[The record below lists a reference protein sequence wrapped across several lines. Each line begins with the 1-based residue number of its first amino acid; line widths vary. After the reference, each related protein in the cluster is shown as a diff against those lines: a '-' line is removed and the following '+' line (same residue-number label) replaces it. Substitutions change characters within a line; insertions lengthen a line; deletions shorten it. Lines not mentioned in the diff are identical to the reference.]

1 MRSYVWLSGTADTAD
16 GASPARE
23 LTPPLP
29 NPLNPNNKNRE
40 FLHHHLPALVAEAGA
55 QGVEVRAE
63 LKRGLPPTLRAVYRP
78 LTAGWAERARVVG
91 VKNLSREGVAEHVR
105 WLRDSQGR
113 ATNKRVP
120 PRHIISMR
128 RSVQG
133 SWSPAT
139 WSPAAAAA
147 ASGGGVGGR

>member
-1 MRSYVWLSGTADTAD
+1 MAKYGQIMLKQLRLQYCDFG
-16 GASPARE
+16 GASAGM
-23 LTPPLP
+23 
-29 NPLNPNNKNRE
+29 RE

-63 LKRGLPPTLRAVYRP
+63 LKRGFPPTLRAVYRP
-78 LTAGWAERARVVG
+78 LTEGGAERGRVVG
-91 VKNLSREGVAEHVR
+91 VKNLSREGVAEQVR

-133 SWSPAT
+133 TWSPAT
-139 WSPAAAAA
+139 WGAAAGA
-147 ASGGGVGGR
+147 ASGGGGGGGGAP